1 MEGDLV
7 NQSVFSTIRAYLK
20 EIILGVRSVCGSFM
34 TALPYLLS
42 AGDLRK
48 EVTEQYPDPISS
60 KTPDDLPPR
69 SRGLL
74 FNDIDKCTG
83 CGACERVCPT
93 RCISIEVQP
102 GTDVGKDWVAIFDV
116 DYSKCIFCGLCVEA
130 CQPASLTH
138 TKRYENAAY
147 ELPEMIASFG
157 RGRVTPEQ
165 QAKWAEMRRLAEM
178 GEGNE

>member
-1 MEGDLV
+1 V
-7 NQSVFSTIRAYLK
+7 NQNQSVFSTIRSYFR
-20 EIILGVRSVCGSFM
+20 EIVLSVRSVSGSFM

-60 KTPDDLPPR
+60 KTADDLPPR

-83 CGACERVCPT
+83 CGVCERVCPT
-93 RCISIEVQP
+93 DCIQVEVQP
-102 GTDVGKDWVAIFDV
+102 GTDIGKDWVSIFDV
-116 DYSKCIFCGLCVEA
+116 DYSKCISCGLCVEA
-130 CQPASLTH
+130 CQPASLVH
-138 TKRYENAAY
+138 TKRYEGAAY
-147 ELPEMIASFG
+147 ELPEMVASFG

-165 QAKWAEMRRLAEM
+165 QAKWAEIRRLAEM
-178 GEGNE
+178 GDSD